1 MNQRHCPLAG
11 ALPASLLP
19 QHEQVQAFHLFTSP
33 GRLAQEF
40 QARIHARVMGK
51 AADRYLV
58 GQFFP
63 PVVRLKSA
71 HDRLERH
78 TVEGV
83 ARLFGASRQVV
94 HARIVARYSIAT
106 GLYPQHQ

>member
-1 MNQRHCPLAG
+1 
-11 ALPASLLP
+11 
-19 QHEQVQAFHLFTSP
+19 
-33 GRLAQEF
+33 
-40 QARIHARVMGK
+40 
-51 AADRYLV
+51 
-58 GQFFP
+58 
-63 PVVRLKSA
+63 VRLKSA